1 MRMHMRM
8 HMHMHMRMG
17 HLVGRARVR
26 PEEEQPVEL
35 RRDVDLGRLEMRA
48 ALLRTRHLVRVRVR
62 VRVWVRV
69 RVRVRV
75 RGSHLAARPQYP

>member
-1 MRMHMRM
+1 MQLEHVHTRLHYYCYCHYCHDYCCYSYPSYPSSYHCI
-8 HMHMHMRMG
+8 HMHMHMG

-48 ALLRTRHLVRVRVR
+48 ALLRTRRT
-62 VRVWVRV
+62 
-69 RVRVRV
+69 
-75 RGSHLAARPQYP
+75 